1 MSRASRLASNFA
13 TGAYARQR
21 ATVYAPDQCTG
32 SCPKNPVGDCCQAG
46 LAGSAGLSGQRNVP
60 LPGASSHIQA
70 VQSAATSAALGQCG
84 TREQCGADVPA
95 GEPDCPTFPELPN
108 PFEQIPFPSEPGR
121 ALAAVWVVPF
131 EQIDHEE
138 MGSVQEHTLLVL
150 KEDKQTL
157 DWYTLAVKQNGG
169 PGVELTPHQS
179 RASFGSPL
187 SGEVLNLT
195 AAHYITTGAT
205 IVACRTTKEFRILHL
220 VPNGPVDELSR
231 GRAGSARGNIQMWEV
246 GRIVEGDPEANA
258 GAGAI
263 TWYDVGAPPNGITL
277 SLEAQGTPEQGISA
291 FGVVGDNRLLFSSP
305 TYGSGGIVGDADFD
319 TQGIQA
325 ILVGNYSSEQIS
337 VEPLVWCHATQF
349 EHTAAGCSGM
359 MTIGSVGEG
368 ETRYQ
373 IQMKADARRAA
384 QTVPVRSQ
392 RLAQS
397 SVPLLVLAAG
407 ADTVTV
413 GHSTLETIIRSPL
426 NVEPSGAVPGQA
438 TLYSRFAAYFIQ
450 LGQDGSSQ
458 CAVWHSIIVL
468 NKVGQPEV
476 WVLSQP
482 CTPQ

>member
-1 MSRASRLASNFA
+1 
-13 TGAYARQR
+13 
-21 ATVYAPDQCTG
+21 
-32 SCPKNPVGDCCQAG
+32 
-46 LAGSAGLSGQRNVP
+46 
-60 LPGASSHIQA
+60 
-70 VQSAATSAALGQCG
+70 
-84 TREQCGADVPA
+84 
-95 GEPDCPTFPELPN
+95 
-108 PFEQIPFPSEPGR
+108 
-121 ALAAVWVVPF
+121 
-131 EQIDHEE
+131 

-195 AAHYITTGAT
+195 AAHYTTTGAT

-231 GRAGSARGNIQMWEV
+231 GRAGSARGNIQMAEV
-246 GRIVEGDPEANA
+246 GTLFEGDPEANA
-258 GAGAI
+258 GAGSI
-263 TWYDVGAPPNGITL
+263 TGYDVGAPPNGITL
-277 SLEAQGTPEQGISA
+277 FLELQGTPEQGIS
-291 FGVVGDNRLLFSSP
+291 VLGDGRLLFASP
-305 TYGSGGIVGDADFD
+305 TYGSGAITGDANFD
-319 TQGIQA
+319 AQGI
-325 ILVGNYSSEQIS
+325 LGGNYISEQIS

-359 MTIGSVGEG
+359 MTIGRVGEG
-368 ETRYQ
+368 EPPYQ

-392 RLAQS
+392 RFAQS

-468 NKVGQPEV
+468 NKLGQPEV